1 MRIALVSPYSWT
13 YPGGV
18 MRHIEALAGQFDRLG
33 HDVRVLA
40 PHDPHDRLSAR
51 LHRGAW
57 PEERPLPD
65 YVTPLG
71 RTFGL
76 PMNGAMSTLSPTPSA
91 VAALRREL
99 QSGGYDV
106 VHIHEPVAPVVAYS
120 ALDFQG
126 APLVGTFH
134 AYSENALT
142 NGLGNVLAGTRRKL
156 NRLHVRI
163 AVSEAAAWTG
173 RRFYGGRYRIIPN
186 GVDLVAARGDGAP
199 AAEDLGVREGGPLR
213 IAFVGQAV
221 ERKGLPIL
229 LRAFEALRE
238 HVPAE
243 LVVVGA
249 GPEDV
254 APLLLDDRGVTV
266 LGKVPDAE
274 RTRALADADVLCAP
288 SLGGESF
295 GMVLTEAFAAGTPVL
310 ASDIPGYRDV
320 VRDGVDGVLVPPGD
334 ATVLAEALRELAL
347 APQRRAAMAGAASRH
362 AERYAWPSVA
372 AEVLDAYDDA
382 IAMPVPAT
390 RAERAAVY
398 LGSVPADLSPPVPP
412 RRLPTLEPPADPAA
426 GGRAGVS
433 RPVRTFARRVAIGAA
448 GLAGAGLA
456 LLALQRIGLERIGS
470 SLLAS
475 SPTWVIV
482 GLALMCASMV
492 VRGVAWHAILRAALP
507 GARVR
512 RIDAMQGTF
521 IGVLM
526 SATLPAR
533 LGEPSRALI
542 VARRTGRPREHL
554 PTVVGT
560 LVSQTILNIVAL
572 VVLGGVMFATSS
584 LFDQRHDALIAF
596 GIAPV
601 AILVAVIVAPA
612 LLRGGV
618 PSRSRR
624 VQAWVRRSR
633 AAAMQVRAGLRVFR
647 TPREGATAISA
658 QLLAWAIQWL
668 SCFVLL
674 VALGLD
680 DRAGLGAAAAVLF
693 AVNVTAALPA
703 TPSNLGVFQA
713 ACVAVLHGAYGVG
726 SADALAY
733 GIVLQ
738 AVEIATAVAMGTPA
752 LLKEGLSWRD
762 VRMRALHA
770 SPVRLDPLPSTA
782 AGGARAE
789 A

>member
-40 PHDPHDRLSAR
+40 PHDPHDRMSAR

-57 PEERPLPD
+57 PEDRPVPD
-65 YVTPLG
+65 YLVPLG

-76 PMNGAMSTLSPTPSA
+76 PMNGAVSTLSPTPSA
-91 VAALRREL
+91 VAKLRCEL
-99 QSGGYDV
+99 ATGGFDV
-106 VHIHEPVAPVVAYS
+106 VHIHEPVAPVVGYS

-142 NGLGNVLAGTRRKL
+142 NGLGNVIAGTRRKL

-186 GVDLVAARGDGAP
+186 GVDLAAVRSDGGPP
-199 AAEDLGVREGGPLR
+199 ARDGGPLR

-221 ERKGLPIL
+221 DRKGLPVL

-238 HVPAE
+238 QLPAE
-243 LVVVGA
+243 LVIIGA
-249 GPEDV
+249 GPDDV
-254 APLLLDDRGVTV
+254 APLVLDDSGVTV
-266 LGKVPDAE
+266 LGKVSDAQ
-274 RTRALADADVLCAP
+274 RTRALAEADVLCAP

-295 GMVLTEAFAAGTPVL
+295 GMVLTEAFAAGTPVV

-320 VRDGVDGVLVPPGD
+320 VRDGVDGVLVPRGD
-334 ATVLAEALRELAL
+334 ATALAETLRELAL
-347 APQRRAAMAGAASRH
+347 APQRRVAMGAAAGEH

-372 AEVLDAYDDA
+372 AEVLGAYEDA
-382 IAMPVPAT
+382 IAMPAPSS
-390 RAERAAVY
+390 RAERRAVY
-398 LGSVPADLSPPVPP
+398 LGSVPADLAPPVPP
-412 RRLPTLEPPADPAA
+412 RRLPTLEPRSDPVAPGRTGANPA
-426 GGRAGVS
+426 RV
-433 RPVRTFARRVAIGAA
+433 FARRVAIGAA
-448 GLAGAGLA
+448 GVAGAGLA

-507 GARVR
+507 GVRVKR
-512 RIDAMQGTF
+512 VDAMQGTF

-601 AILVAVIVAPA
+601 AILLGVIVAPA

-633 AAAMQVRAGLRVFR
+633 DAAMAVRAGLRVFR
-647 TPREGATAISA
+647 MPREGTTAISA

-668 SCFVLL
+668 SCYVLL

-680 DRAGLGAAAAVLF
+680 ETAGLGAAAAVLF
-693 AVNVTAALPA
+693 AVNVTAVLPA
-703 TPSNLGVFQA
+703 TPSNVGVFQA
-713 ACVAVLHGAYGVG
+713 ACVAVLAAYGVG
-726 SADALAY
+726 YADALAY
-733 GIVLQ
+733 GIILQ
-738 AVEIATAVAMGTPA
+738 AVEIATAVVMGAPA
-752 LLKEGLSWRD
+752 LVKEGLSWRE
-762 VRMRALHA
+762 VRLRAMHS
-770 SPVRLDPLPSTA
+770 SPVELAPVASFGR
-782 AGGARAE
+782 GE
-789 A
+789 ASELA